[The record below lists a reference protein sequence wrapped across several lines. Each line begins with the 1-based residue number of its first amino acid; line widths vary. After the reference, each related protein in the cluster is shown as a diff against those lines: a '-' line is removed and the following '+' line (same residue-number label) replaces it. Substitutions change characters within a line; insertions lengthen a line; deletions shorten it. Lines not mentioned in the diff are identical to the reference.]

1 MKHKPIKIVLV
12 LLLILIII
20 LTIIGEIP
28 VVRNFKISS
37 SKISENSTVK
47 IVFLSD
53 LHSCYYGKN
62 QSQLVDIVNEA
73 NPDIVIFGGDFFD
86 DKKSN
91 TNSELLAKALAPLYP
106 CYYASGNHECWSGQL
121 TNMKNYLRSCGV
133 TVLDGEC
140 STIEVNGNYID
151 ICGIDDNYL
160 GDEYVLK
167 QLNRAYKESNSEHFR
182 ILVSHR
188 PSLRYI
194 YIHYDFDM
202 ILCGHAHGGQWKI
215 PFTQTG
221 VYTPHDGFFPH
232 YVDGEYKLNDQST
245 MYVSR
250 GLARE
255 SLPIPRFFNPP
266 DIMIFEISG

>member
-1 MKHKPIKIVLV
+1 MKHKSLKIVLV
-12 LLLILIII
+12 LLLIILII
-20 LTIIGEIP
+20 LTVLGEIP
-28 VVRNFKISS
+28 IVRTFKITSA
-37 SKISENSTVK
+37 KISENCTVK

-62 QSQLVDIVNEA
+62 QSQLVDEVNEA
-73 NPDIVIFGGDFFD
+73 HPDIVIFGGDLFD
-86 DKKSN
+86 DKRSNENSAILVKS
-91 TNSELLAKALAPLYP
+91 LAAVYP

-121 TNMKNYLRSCGV
+121 TDFKNYLRSCGV
-133 TVLDGEC
+133 TVLDGVC
-140 STIEVNGNYID
+140 STIEVNGNLID

-160 GDEYVLK
+160 GDDYVLK
-167 QLNRAYKESNSEHFR
+167 QLNKAYNKCDSEHYK

-194 YIHYDFDM
+194 YMHYDFDM
-202 ILCGHAHGGQWKI
+202 VLCGHAHGGQWKI

-221 VYTPHDGFFPH
+221 VYTPHDGLFPH
-232 YVDGEYKLNDQST
+232 YVDGEYKLNDTST

-255 SLPIPRFFNPP
+255 SLPIPRFFNSP